1 MPDIASAPQFAN
13 RTAVLATMHGKEQVI
28 APLLAELGITVILP
42 PEFDTDRFGTFS
54 REVKRA
60 GNQLE
65 AARIKATEAMQLT
78 GCSLAIASEGAFGP
92 HPALPYLPCNRELVL
107 LIDHEQSRE
116 PPLEILGEAVSTTT
130 NFAQAQVSSLA
141 EALEFAQ
148 TAAFPEHGLMLRLA
162 EQWIKGITTEAE
174 LIRIVESALVS
185 SPSVTLETDMRACY
199 NPKRMQVIRQA
210 TENLVQKI
218 RQTCPHC
225 GWPGFDIRERQ
236 SGLPCA
242 WCGQPTELTQAVIYG
257 CHRCDHQQVES
268 SAASQADPAYCAY
281 CNP

>member
-1 MPDIASAPQFAN
+1 MSYVDSAPQFAN

-42 PEFDTDRFGTFS
+42 PEFNTDRFGTFS

-60 GNQLE
+60 GNQIE

-78 GCSLAIASEGAFGP
+78 GFRLAIASEGAFGP

-107 LIDHEQSRE
+107 LLDWEQ
-116 PPLEILGEAVSTTT
+116 PDQPLEILGEALSTAT

-148 TAAFPEHGLMLRLA
+148 TVGFPQHGLMLKFA
-162 EQWIKGITTEAE
+162 DQWIKGITTEAE
-174 LIRIVESALVS
+174 LIRGIERALAQFPSA
-185 SPSVTLETDMRACY
+185 TIETDMRACY

-210 TENLVQKI
+210 TENLLQKI
-218 RQTCPHC
+218 RQTCPNC
-225 GWPGFDIRERQ
+225 GWPGFDGLEHQ

-242 WCGQPTELTQAVIYG
+242 WCGQPTELTQAIIYG
-257 CHRCDHQQVES
+257 CQHCGHRQIRVS
-268 SAASQADPAYCAY
+268 KPSQADPAHCSY